1 MNIHRGA
8 TITSLCYSIPL
19 TLWCLP
25 LLQDAARYEEAEAVL
40 QQAVGLVL
48 LLQGIAVAL
57 FVPRF
62 LVGIRRIDALSACLL
77 LIAVPWPL
85 LALAWLAES
94 VTALPLLLS
103 QLGLISLALLLR
115 AASNGSHFAAGWQ
128 PLNELLPPLIQI
140 AALALVL
147 DLYSRWPSNWLA

>member
-1 MNIHRGA
+1 MNIHRSA
-8 TITSLCYSIPL
+8 TITGLCYSIPL

-25 LLQDAARYEEAEAVL
+25 LLQDAAGYEEAEAVL
-40 QQAVGLVL
+40 RQAVGIVL

-62 LVGIRRIDALSACLL
+62 LIGVRRIDALPACLL
-77 LIAVPWPL
+77 LIALPWPL

-94 VTALPLLLS
+94 VAALPLLLS
-103 QLGLISLALLLR
+103 QLALVSLALLLQ
-115 AASNGSHFAAGWQ
+115 AVSNGSRLAAGWR
-128 PLNELLPPLIQI
+128 PLNELLPPLVQI
-140 AALALVL
+140 SALALVL